1 MELNQR
7 IAFVRR
13 AAGLSQEQLGERLGV
28 TRQAVSK
35 WESGQTVPDAITISR
50 LCQVLNVSADFVL
63 LGKEPEEGAHT
74 SQEDAHASQESTHAS
89 QEDPLVCPCCGRR
102 SPAATTVNCPGCGYD
117 FFPRRPD
124 DDKRYAIL
132 LTSANLTDDGRDDL
146 VTYAGLSPDAAKQ
159 MVDQLHASKTMDPIF
174 LRRGLP
180 ASAALWMASHL
191 VRNLS
196 VRIVADDPAFTDEEL
211 CAFPTAMEPPQE
223 APPPQWVEEAKGLGF
238 GGTVAAVIVG
248 IIGAVLILSLL

>member
-1 MELNQR
+1 MELNER

-13 AAGLSQEQLGERLGV
+13 AAGLSQEQLGEQLGV

-63 LGKEPEEGAHT
+63 LGKEPEESA
-74 SQEDAHASQESTHAS
+74 HAS

-102 SPAATTVNCPGCGYD
+102 SPAATTVICPGCGYD

-223 APPPQWVEEAKGLGF
+223 APPPQWAEEAKGLGF

>member
-1 MELNQR
+1 MELNER

-63 LGKEPEEGAHT
+63 LGKEPEENVQT
-74 SQEDAHASQESTHAS
+74 SQA
-89 QEDPLVCPCCGRR
+89 DPLVCPCCGRR
-102 SPAATTVNCPGCGYD
+102 SPAATTVICPGCGYD

-146 VTYAGLSPDAAKQ
+146 VTYAGLSPEKAKQ
-159 MVDQLHASKTMDPIF
+159 MVDQLHTAKTTDPLF
-174 LRRGLP
+174 LCRGLP
-180 ASAALWMASHL
+180 ISAAVWMASQL
-191 VRNLS
+191 RRNLS
-196 VRIVADDPAFTDEEL
+196 VRIVADDPAFTNAEL
-211 CAFPTAMEPPQE
+211 CAFPTAVEPPQE
-223 APPPQWVEEAKGLGF
+223 APPPQWAEEAKGLGF
-238 GGTVAAVIVG
+238 GGTVAAVIAG
-248 IIGAVLILSLL
+248 IIGAVVILSFL

>member
-1 MELNQR
+1 MELNER

-13 AAGLSQEQLGERLGV
+13 AAGLSQEQLGEQLGV

-63 LGKEPEEGAHT
+63 LGKEPEESAHT
-74 SQEDAHASQESTHAS
+74 S

-102 SPAATTVNCPGCGYD
+102 SPAATTVNCPRCGYD

-132 LTSANLTDDGRDDL
+132 LTSTNLTDDGRDDL

-223 APPPQWVEEAKGLGF
+223 APPPRWAEEAKGLGF

>member
-1 MELNQR
+1 M
-7 IAFVRR
+7 
-13 AAGLSQEQLGERLGV
+13 
-28 TRQAVSK
+28 
-35 WESGQTVPDAITISR
+35 
-50 LCQVLNVSADFVL
+50 LNVSADFVL

-74 SQEDAHASQESTHAS
+74 DAQASQESSHAS

-102 SPAATTVNCPGCGYD
+102 SPAATTVTCPRCGYD

-159 MVDQLHASKTMDPIF
+159 MVDRLHTSKTMDPIF

>member
-1 MELNQR
+1 MELNER

-13 AAGLSQEQLGERLGV
+13 AAGLSQEQLGEQLGV

-63 LGKEPEEGAHT
+63 LGKEPEE
-74 SQEDAHASQESTHAS
+74 SAHASQEA
-89 QEDPLVCPCCGRR
+89 PLVCPCCGRR
-102 SPAATTVNCPGCGYD
+102 SPAATTVNCPRCGYD

-132 LTSANLTDDGRDDL
+132 LTSTNLTDDGRDDL

-223 APPPQWVEEAKGLGF
+223 APPPQWAEEAKGLGF